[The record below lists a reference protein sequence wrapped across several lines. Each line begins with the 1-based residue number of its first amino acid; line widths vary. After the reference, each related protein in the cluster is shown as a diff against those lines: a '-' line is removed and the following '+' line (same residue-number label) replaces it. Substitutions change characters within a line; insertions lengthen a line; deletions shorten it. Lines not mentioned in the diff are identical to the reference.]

1 MQAGRSKVS
10 FCVRDTNRVQDL
22 DGTPAQPV
30 YTTREQ
36 DIQGLSVRLADTY
49 LLALADQWI
58 DIGNKPLLDARY
70 VLRSIADPGN
80 LLDEAGNES
89 EASNAQQACFTF
101 TQAQVQVTA
110 C

>member
-1 MQAGRSKVS
+1 VH
-10 FCVRDTNRVQDL
+10 NL
-22 DGTPAQPV
+22 DGIPGQLV
-30 YTTREQ
+30 YTTCEQ
-36 DIQGLSVRLADTY
+36 DIQGLSVEWGDTY
-49 LLALADQWI
+49 RFGIADQWI
-58 DIGNKPLLDARY
+58 DVGNKPLLDARY

-89 EASNAQQACFTF
+89 EASNAQQACFTV